1 MAVVDASVLI
11 KAFVEELGST
21 RAAHVLGTVDPLH
34 APGHALAE
42 VAEVLLRKSRRGEF
56 DGRRI
61 GEAIFA
67 VMNRTETV
75 DLLDIIVDAVQIAE
89 AIECSVYDALY
100 LATARSLDTVVITCD
115 QRLMRKAAGSPYERF
130 VAPLEAWGHGP

>member
-34 APGHALAE
+34 APAHALAE
-42 VAEVLLRKSRRGEF
+42 VAEFLLRKSRRGEF

-67 VMNRTETV
+67 VMNRTEAV
-75 DLLDIIVDAVQIAE
+75 DLLDIVVDGFRLPKPSNAVSMTPFIWQRP
-89 AIECSVYDALY
+89 ALW
-100 LATARSLDTVVITCD
+100 I
-115 QRLMRKAAGSPYERF
+115 RLS
-130 VAPLEAWGHGP
+130 